1 MSTMRTLSFAAV
13 AGIATLGLVGAA
25 TTPSTAT
32 GSSDSDRSAPHAG
45 QRVAA
50 RTTAPVT
57 CSGGA
62 LTAMTSRLSA
72 EPFSFPG
79 TAGADVSV
87 PGAQVTL
94 NGPRR
99 GTDTVLVTFTG
110 ESYYTGS
117 GWMGLELHKDGVP
130 VAPYADNGSPF
141 AFTSEASYHGDSA
154 QFCTKIRRG
163 AHTLAVVTSTTG
175 DATTDNGWIDDWTM
189 TVQRFE

>member
-1 MSTMRTLSFAAV
+1 MSTLRTLGLAAV
-13 AGIATLGLVGAA
+13 AGITTLGLVGTA

-32 GSSDSDRSAPHAG
+32 GSAGDDRATPHAG

-50 RTTAPVT
+50 RATAPVT

-79 TAGADVSV
+79 TTGADVAV

-99 GTDTVLVTFTG
+99 GTDTVLVTFTA

-117 GWMGLELHKDGVP
+117 GWMGLEMHKDGVP
-130 VAPYADNGSPF
+130 AAPYADNGSPF
-141 AFTSEASYHGDSA
+141 AFTSEASYQSSSA

-163 AHTLAVVTSTTG
+163 AHTFAVVASTTG
-175 DATTDNGWIDDWTM
+175 DASTDSGWLDDWTM